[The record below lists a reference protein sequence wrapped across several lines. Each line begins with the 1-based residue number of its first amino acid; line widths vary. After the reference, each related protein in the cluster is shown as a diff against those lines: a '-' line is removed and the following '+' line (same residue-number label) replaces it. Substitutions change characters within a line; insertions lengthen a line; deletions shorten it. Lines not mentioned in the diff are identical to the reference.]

1 MWVEKNPLAKINVL
15 IERSQKG
22 PPLNE
27 NSKNVNCNQLRQ
39 SVHCLA
45 KMDLFLPYIIAHCA
59 QWAKKVQN
67 TVGFVL
73 KNMS

>member
-45 KMDLFLPYIIAHCA
+45 KMDLFYH
-59 QWAKKVQN
+59 
-67 TVGFVL
+67 T
-73 KNMS
+73 